1 MEDFMIGC
9 FAAIL
14 MVLLLPLLAFGGGY
28 LTGLILKWIIGD
40 AVVNGMNLL
49 LNTTRFTPDML
60 PVVCGALGTIGS
72 FFKSSVSTSK

>member
-14 MVLLLPLLAFGGGY
+14 MVLLLPLLSFGGGY